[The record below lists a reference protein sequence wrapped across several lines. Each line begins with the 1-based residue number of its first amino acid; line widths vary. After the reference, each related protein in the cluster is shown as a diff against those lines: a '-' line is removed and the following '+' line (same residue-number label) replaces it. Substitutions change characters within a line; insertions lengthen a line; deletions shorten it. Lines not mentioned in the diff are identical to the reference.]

1 MPQAIDTMKGAE
13 APFALADS
21 ATVRDWLVLLKPR
34 VMMLVVYTGA
44 IGLVVAP
51 GHMNPVLG
59 FAAILAIA
67 VGGGAAGALNM
78 WFDRDIDA
86 LMKRTAARPIPAG
99 RIAPDDALGFGCVLS
114 VASVIVMGLAANW
127 FAALLLAGSILFYVL
142 VYTAWLKRL
151 TPQNIVIGGA
161 AGAFPPAIGW
171 AAATGSLGVEPLLLF
186 AIVFF
191 WTPPHFWALSLWTH
205 SDYAR
210 AGVPMLP
217 VTHGAR
223 ETRRQ
228 ILLYT
233 LLLLPLAVAPWP
245 LGLAGPLYGVAALL
259 LGLGF
264 VRHAVLVLRESQDA
278 AGISRVKD
286 RAAKRAFG
294 YSILYLFALFGAL
307 AADHLLAVWL

>member
-13 APFALADS
+13 APFALEDS

-99 RIAPDDALGFGCVLS
+99 RIAPDDALGFGCVLA

-171 AAATGSLGVEPLLLF
+171 AAATGDLGIEPLLLF

-205 SDYAR
+205 ADYAR

-245 LGLAGPLYGVAALL
+245 LGLTGPLYGVTALL

-264 VRHAVLVLRESQDA
+264 VRHALLVLREAQDA
-278 AGISRVKD
+278 SGISLAKD

-294 YSILYLFALFGAL
+294 YSIIYLFALFGAL
-307 AADHLLAVWL
+307 AADHLLAAWL